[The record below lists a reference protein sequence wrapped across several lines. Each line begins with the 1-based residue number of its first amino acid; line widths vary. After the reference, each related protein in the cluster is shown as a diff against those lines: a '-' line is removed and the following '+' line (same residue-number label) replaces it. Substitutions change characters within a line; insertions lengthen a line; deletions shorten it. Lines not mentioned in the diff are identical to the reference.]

1 MPNLIPCFVIN
12 LEKDTQRRSAMQTRL
27 AKLGITPTFF
37 KAVDGRLMSPE
48 TLESHVNRIQA
59 QQEYGS
65 LSAAEIGTSLSHIGI
80 YQEMV
85 KRQVPYAVIL
95 EDDVC
100 LDENFATYLNS
111 DEPSGL
117 AAHFAP
123 TQAAM
128 VQLTH
133 IARGKRFGTQSL
145 GRIHNK
151 IVRASG
157 GVWLASGYLI
167 TLAAAER
174 LVQNLYPVRT
184 VADHWNRFEKKGLVS
199 LWALQHNIVWEAQEA
214 QESNLSPTRKP
225 RVKPPKTL
233 ETRLNRLFYELVTK
247 PFFTQKLKRHP

>member
-48 TLESHVNRIQA
+48 ALEGHVNRIRA

-85 KRQVPYAVIL
+85 EKNIPHAVIL

-100 LDENFATYLNS
+100 LDANFATYLNTHGPDS
-111 DEPSGL
+111 L

-133 IARGKRFGTQSL
+133 IARGKRFGARPL
-145 GRIHNK
+145 GQTKNK
-151 IVRASG
+151 AVQASG
-157 GVWLASGYLI
+157 GVWLASGYFI
-167 TLAAAER
+167 TLAAAEK
-174 LVQNLYPVRT
+174 LAQHLYPVWT
-184 VADHWNRFEKKGLVS
+184 VADHWNRFEEKGLVS
-199 LWALQHNIVWEAQEA
+199 LWALQRNIVWEAQEA

-225 RVKPPKTL
+225 RVKPQKTL
-233 ETRLNRLFYELVTK
+233 KTRLHRVFYELLTK
-247 PFFTQKLKRHP
+247 PFFTQKLKRHT

>member
-1 MPNLIPCFVIN
+1 MSNPIPCFVIN

-48 TLESHVNRIQA
+48 ALESHVNRIRA

-80 YQEMV
+80 YQKMV
-85 KRQVPYAVIL
+85 NNQMPYAVVL

-100 LDENFATYLNS
+100 LDENFATYLDS
-111 DEPSGL
+111 HGPGSL

-133 IARGKRFGTQSL
+133 KRAANVSAPEPWAKPGIRQCEPAVACGWPAATSLPWPPLKNWPNTSTRYGRWPTTGTAL
-145 GRIHNK
+145 K
-151 IVRASG
+151 
-157 GVWLASGYLI
+157 
-167 TLAAAER
+167 
-174 LVQNLYPVRT
+174 
-184 VADHWNRFEKKGLVS
+184 KKGWCRYGRCSAILSGKPKKRRTQTLV
-199 LWALQHNIVWEAQEA
+199 
-214 QESNLSPTRKP
+214 
-225 RVKPPKTL
+225 PP
-233 ETRLNRLFYELVTK
+233 ENRA
-247 PFFTQKLKRHP
+247 

>member
-1 MPNLIPCFVIN
+1 MSNPIPCFVIN

-48 TLESHVNRIQA
+48 ALESHVNRIRA

-80 YQEMV
+80 YQKMV
-85 KRQVPYAVIL
+85 NNQMPYAVVL

-100 LDENFATYLNS
+100 LDENFATYLDS
-111 DEPSGL
+111 HGPGSL

-133 IARGKRFGTQSL
+133 ITRGKRFGARTL
-145 GRIHNK
+145 GQTRNK
-151 IVRASG
+151 AVRASG
-157 GVWLASGYLI
+157 GVWLASGYFI
-167 TLAAAER
+167 TLAAAEK
-174 LVQNLYPVRT
+174 LAQHLYPVWT
-184 VADHWNRFEKKGLVS
+184 VADHWNRFEDKDLVS
-199 LWALQHNIVWEAQEA
+199 LWALQRNIVWEAQEA
-214 QESNLSPTRKP
+214 QNSNLSPTRKP
-225 RVKPPKTL
+225 RVKPKKTL
-233 ETRLNRLFYELVTK
+233 KTRLNRLFYELVTK
-247 PFFTQKLKRHP
+247 PFFTQKLKRRT